1 MNIVHIILWKWNPPF
16 FINKCSCILYYA
28 FLFLNFAKILYDLWR
43 VFIHGI
49 LNSFIIFIS
58 ILWNCA
64 VIFLILCPGW
74 IINWG
79 PGYYFFSN
87 FRVRQKILQ
96 TYGTPKAAN
105 GVTDE
110 YIIYTE
116 TEVRRGAIRL
126 FDIRATS
133 QTRPYSYSA

>member
-1 MNIVHIILWKWNPPF
+1 MNSTVLYKQVLVYIILCF
-16 FINKCSCILYYA
+16 FIFEFRQNIIWPVEKFVQC
-28 FLFLNFAKILYDLWR
+28 
-43 VFIHGI
+43 I
-49 LNSFIIFIS
+49 LNSSLISVS
-58 ILWNCA
+58 ILWNCT
-64 VIFLILCPGW
+64 VIFLISCPGW

-96 TYGTPKAAN
+96 TYGSPKAAI

-126 FDIRATS
+126 FDIRATL
-133 QTRPYSYSA
+133 QTRPYSHSV